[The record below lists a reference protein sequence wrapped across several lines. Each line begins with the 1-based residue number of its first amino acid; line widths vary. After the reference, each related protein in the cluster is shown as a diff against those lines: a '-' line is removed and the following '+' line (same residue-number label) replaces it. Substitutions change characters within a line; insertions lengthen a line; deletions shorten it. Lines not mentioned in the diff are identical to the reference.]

1 MCKKIILV
9 SVFLIVSVFSKAQIT
24 QVQYPSGPL
33 SEEKITQILE
43 ESRKRGTK
51 DWELQKHSEMLHK
64 LLKQQEEAIKNGT
77 YNANPVNQKTTQP
90 NQVMQAC
97 TNPGF
102 EDGTTNGWVLNKGYD
117 ASPNPCPTCIT
128 PGGSGGLYQVVMAAT
143 TSTVN
148 TVGGC
153 SCAAVD
159 CAQEPAHGTG
169 FDYFGGFPVVAPAP
183 LGGTHSLLLNH
194 SMCGNQMEQAIQSF
208 VVNPAN
214 VSFTFQYAVV
224 LQDGS
229 HPLADAPYFI
239 VNVTDVAT
247 GTVVPCTQYSA
258 SAVGATSGA
267 LNGWTVSTIDASVY
281 WYPWTTVTLDLTS
294 MLGRTVAI
302 AFTVSDCTQG
312 GHFGYAYIDAS
323 CNPLQITL
331 TQGLCAGGAPAI
343 LTGPPGMA
351 SYAWT
356 GPVTAATQSLTT
368 STPGNYTLTTT
379 LASGCP
385 APMLYYNLTMSPQP
399 VPNFVSSNPPCSGS
413 MTFTDGSTVPTGTIT
428 NWVWNYGD
436 GSPLV
441 NSTTAANQTHAYSPP
456 GAYTVTLTDTTDQH
470 CVASYSF
477 VVNAGGG
484 GPNPA
489 FSSNSPATA
498 PQCLLGNNV
507 VFTNASTTTGSVT
520 IEGYIWDFGDGS
532 PIATSTTVTPNT
544 SHSYTASGTYVVTL
558 TVNVVGCNSTITQTV
573 VINPMPTAT
582 ISAPPVCVGNTTVF
596 TSTITNGSTY
606 NWDYGDPVGTGVAGT
621 ATPTHSYAL
630 ANTYAVTLTVTSAG
644 GCTVTTTTNVIVS
657 PVPTATFT
665 VAQVCEGTASFIN
678 GSASTPSV
686 GATYNWTFG
695 GAGVGTN
702 TITSTPSY
710 IYASAGTFPITLLVT
725 VGTCSA
731 TAAGSAVVDPMPVLS
746 ITTTPA
752 CDQSAVTITNTT
764 PAQGTF
770 TVWAWTMGDGIGT
783 CAVAAPGS
791 YTYPAAGIYTV
802 TLIASTAT
810 GCSGTVTTTA
820 IVHPNPVAG
829 GSIDFVCL
837 NSASTFSSTS
847 TVSNPPGINDAITSW
862 NWTFG
867 DGGSSPTPSPTHT
880 YAACGSYTV
889 GLTVATSFNCTNTI
903 SGTDTVY
910 CLPVATAPPS
920 FSICPGTLVTSAQT
934 TFSTTCALPMIA
946 PPATI
951 YFTNNPNPN
960 NNTSTTHG
968 GIPLADTVGFNSIPN
983 YPAIAQN
990 LTCGLLIDTIYGV
1003 AITPV
1008 SPTNAGCIGNVA
1020 TFTISVYPTPTV
1032 TPIASVSVCANQTV
1046 NLPPFSGC
1054 PTPETFSWTT
1064 TTNPNT
1070 VNTGIAAI
1078 GSGNIAPF
1086 VGTNNTDAVA
1096 ITGVDVTPWAHGCIG
1111 IPTSFSITIN
1121 PIPSMTV
1128 SSYTFC
1134 PGDNVPSPAIVSDPL
1149 TGVVYTWTVNNN
1161 TGIGMAVSGTG
1172 IPTAYTAPANST
1184 LTNQI
1189 GGITYIPTSTNG
1201 CVGTATTE
1209 TINIKPTPYMQPVA
1223 DQYWCPYQMTNAV
1236 TFATLPPSANS
1247 TYAWTYN
1254 SGGVPTPG
1262 ATSVF
1267 PSLGPTSN
1275 GGLTTIPIVV
1285 NVIPTLNGC
1294 PGPDSAFIIHVYPK
1308 PQANFTYNTV
1318 CFGTPTTFT
1327 NTSLPNVGTNAV
1339 VSWNWNFGNGQSSTN
1354 QNPPY
1359 IFLSAGSQ
1367 TVSLIVATHPSPSLS
1382 NGGLGCPDT
1391 ITKYPFVNPIPVAN
1405 FSADSVGCPSLS
1417 TQFHDISS
1425 VTLGET
1431 IQSYTWTFGNGNSS
1445 NSQIPNLQTY
1455 NNTSPTQPMYYNVS
1469 LTVKSDSGCTNTKTK
1484 NNFIEVYPR
1493 PIADFSWGPTTANI
1507 DDPTVIFY
1515 NEAVGYSPHT
1525 NPIIY
1530 GTNTMNTG
1538 VQYYLGDVFTANASS
1553 NNVYTNLS
1561 FSHTYSYERP
1571 YTYYATQWVI
1581 NSYGCTDSITKP
1593 VEILPD
1599 FTFYIPNAFS
1609 PNGDGKNDGFKGLG
1623 MGIDANTYNMWIF
1636 DRWGLM
1642 IYYTT
1647 DLNQSWDGHM
1657 HGDEGK
1663 PVLQEDVYVWKVKF
1677 SDIFGTLHEYH
1688 GTVTLLK

>member
-1 MCKKIILV
+1 MLKKI
-9 SVFLIVSVFSKAQIT
+9 SFLFIFFIVSVFSKAQIT
-24 QVQYPSGPL
+24 KVEYPSGYL

-43 ESRKRGTK
+43 TSKKNGTP
-51 DWELQKHSEMLHK
+51 DWELQKHSAILHSQ
-64 LLKQQEEAIKNGT
+64 LKKQEQAIANGT
-77 YNANPVNQKTTQP
+77 YNQNKRTIQP
-90 NQVMQAC
+90 PQVLVGAC

-102 EDGTTNGWVLNKGYD
+102 EDGTTNGWTMNKGYD
-117 ASPNPCPTCIT
+117 TGPNPCPTCIT
-128 PGGSGGLYQVVMAAT
+128 GGGSGGLYEVVMAAT
-143 TSTVN
+143 TATVN

-159 CAQEPAHGTG
+159 CAQEPAHGVGT
-169 FDYFGGFPVVAPAP
+169 DYFGGFPVVAPAP
-183 LGGTHSLLLNH
+183 LGGTHSLLMNH
-194 SMCGNQMEQAIQSF
+194 SMCGYQMEQAIQSF
-208 VVNPAN
+208 VVNLSN
-214 VSFTFQYAVV
+214 NSFTFQYAAV
-224 LQDGS
+224 LQS
-229 HPLADAPYFI
+229 SLHPVADAPYFE
-239 VNVTDVAT
+239 VSVTDLTT
-247 GTVVPCTQYSA
+247 GSLIPCAQYSN
-258 SAVGATSGA
+258 SAVSG
-267 LNGWTVSTIDASVY
+267 NMTGWTASNVDASLY
-281 WYPWTTVTLDLTS
+281 WYTWTTVTLDFS
-294 MLGRTVAI
+294 SIISHTVSI
-302 AFTVSDCTQG
+302 EFTVSDCDAG

-323 CNPLQITL
+323 CNPNAITE

-343 LTGPPGMA
+343 LSGPPGMA
-351 SYAWT
+351 TYSWSP
-356 GPVTAATQSLTT
+356 GGATTQNLST
-368 STPGNYTLTTT
+368 STAGNYTLTTT
-379 LASGCP
+379 SVTGCP
-385 APMLYYNLTMSPQP
+385 APLLYFNLTMAPQP
-399 VPNFVSSNPPCSGS
+399 VPSFTSSNPPCSGS
-413 MTFTDGSTVPTGTIT
+413 MTFTDGSTVSTGTIT

-436 GSPLV
+436 GSPSV
-441 NSTTAANQTHAYSPP
+441 DATTAANQTHAYTTP
-456 GAYTVTLTDTTDQH
+456 GSYTVTLTDTTDQH

-489 FSSNSPATA
+489 FSSNSPASA

-507 VFTNASTTTGSVT
+507 VFTNSTTTTGSVT
-520 IEGYIWDFGDGS
+520 ITGYSWDFGDGS
-532 PIATSTTVTPNT
+532 AIATSTTVTPNT

-558 TVNVVGCNSTITQTV
+558 TVDVTGCNSTTTQTV

-582 ISAPPVCVGNTTVF
+582 ISAPPVCLGNATVF

-606 NWDYGDPVGTGVAGT
+606 NWDFGDGGAAALGT
-621 ATPTHSYAL
+621 ATPTHTYTL
-630 ANTYAVTLTVTSAG
+630 ANTYAVSLTVTTVG
-644 GCTVTTTTNVIVS
+644 GCSVTTTTNVIVS

-665 VAQVCEGTASFIN
+665 VAPVCQGTASFID
-678 GSASTPSV
+678 GSASTPTV

-702 TITSTPSY
+702 TTTSTPSY
-710 IYASAGTFPITLLVT
+710 IYSSAGTFPITLLVA
-725 VGTCSA
+725 VGTCTA
-731 TAAGSAVVDPMPVLS
+731 TATGNAVVNPMPVLS

-752 CDQSAVTITNTT
+752 CDQSPVIITNNT
-764 PAQGTF
+764 PSQTSF

-783 CAVAAPGS
+783 STVAAPGS
-791 YTYPAAGIYTV
+791 YTYPAAGVYTV
-802 TLIASTAT
+802 TLTASTTT
-810 GCSGTVTTTA
+810 GCSGTVTA
-820 IVHPNPVAG
+820 IAVVHPNPVAD
-829 GSIDFVCL
+829 GSIGFACL
-837 NSASTFSSTS
+837 SSASTFSNTS
-847 TVSNPPGINDAITSW
+847 TVTNPTGINDSITNW

-867 DGGSSPTPSPTHT
+867 DGASSPTPSPTHT
-880 YAACGSYTV
+880 YAACGSYTI
-889 GLTVATSFNCTNTI
+889 GLTVTTSFNCTNTV

-920 FSICPGTLVTSAQT
+920 FSICPGTLVTSTQT
-934 TFSTTCALPMIA
+934 TFSTTCAQPMIA

-951 YFTNNPNPN
+951 YFTNNPNPITN
-960 NNTSTTHG
+960 HTSTHG

-1008 SPTNAGCIGNVA
+1008 SPNNAGCIGNVA

-1032 TPIASVSVCANQTV
+1032 TPIPPVSVCANQTV
-1046 NLPPFSGC
+1046 NLPNFSGC
-1054 PTPETFSWTT
+1054 PTPETFSWT
-1064 TTNPNT
+1064 NSNASIGLLG
-1070 VNTGIAAI
+1070 TGSGSI
-1078 GSGNIAPF
+1078 GSFAGLNSTDVVSIAS
-1086 VGTNNTDAVA
+1086 VS
-1096 ITGVDVTPWAHGCIG
+1096 VTPWAHGCIG

-1134 PGDNVPSPAIVSDPL
+1134 PSDNVPSPTIVSIPS
-1149 TGVVYTWTVNNN
+1149 TGVTYSWTVSNN
-1161 TGIGMAVSGTG
+1161 TGIGMPASGTG
-1172 IPTAYTAPANST
+1172 IPSAYTAPTNST
-1184 LTNQI
+1184 LTTQI
-1189 GGITYIPTSTNG
+1189 GVITYVPTSTNG

-1223 DQYWCPYQMTNAV
+1223 DQYWCPSQMTDAI
-1236 TFATLPPSANS
+1236 TFGTLPPSALS
-1247 TYAWTYN
+1247 TYSWSYN
-1254 SGGVPTPG
+1254 SGGI
-1262 ATSVF
+1262 
-1267 PSLGPTSN
+1267 PTSGTGSPLPSFGPLVN
-1275 GGLTTIPIVV
+1275 AGLTTLSTVV
-1285 NVIPTLNGC
+1285 TVTPSLNGC
-1294 PGPDSAFIIHVYPK
+1294 IGPDSAFTISVYPK
-1308 PQANFTYNTV
+1308 PQANFIFNNV

-1327 NTSLPNVGTNAV
+1327 NTSLPNAGNNTVTN
-1339 VSWNWNFGNGQSSTN
+1339 WNWNFGNGQSSTN

-1367 TVSLIVATHPSPSLS
+1367 TVSLIVVTHPSPSLS
-1382 NGGLGCPDT
+1382 NGGIGCSDT

-1417 TQFHDISS
+1417 TQFNDMSS
-1425 VTLGET
+1425 VALGGA
-1431 IQSYTWTFGNGNSS
+1431 IQSYTWTFGNGNTS
-1445 NSQIPNLQTY
+1445 NSIPPSVQTY
-1455 NNTSPTQPMYYNVS
+1455 VNSSSTMPMFYNVS

-1493 PIADFSWGPTTANI
+1493 PIADFTWGPTTANI
-1507 DDPTVIFY
+1507 DDPTVTFY
-1515 NEAVGYSPHT
+1515 NEAIGYSPHI

-1530 GTNTMNTG
+1530 GTTTTNTG
-1538 VQYYLGDVFTANASS
+1538 VQYYLGDVFTADASS

-1571 YTYYATQWVI
+1571 YTYYATQWVV

-1623 MGIDANTYNMWIF
+1623 MGIDATTYNMWIF

-1647 DLNQSWDGHM
+1647 DLDQSWDGHM

-1663 PVLQEDVYVWKVKF
+1663 PILQEDVYVWKVKF
-1677 SDIFGTLHEYH
+1677 NDIFGKQHEYH